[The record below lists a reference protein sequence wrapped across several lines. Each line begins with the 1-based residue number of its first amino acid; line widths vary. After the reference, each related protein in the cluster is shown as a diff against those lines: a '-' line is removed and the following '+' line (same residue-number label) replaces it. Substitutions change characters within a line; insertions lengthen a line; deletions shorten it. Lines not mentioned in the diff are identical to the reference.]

1 MDLIQ
6 RAKNIC
12 LTPQTEWP
20 VIAEENT
27 PTAELITGYVLPLA
41 TVGAVAGLI
50 GGSVVGQTLPFVG
63 TYRTPLATGLGV
75 AILAVVM
82 AVIACFVISAVIN
95 ALAPTFGA
103 TKNSTQALKV
113 AVYSFTPGWIAGV
126 FQILPVLGVLG
137 LLGALYGMYLLYL
150 GLPSRFCCN
159 FGPATSGWTVF
170 DNDWTGS
177 PIMPSDNPFKW
188 RQFEPGLIL
197 LCVRWYLRYA
207 VSYRDLEEMMRERGL
222 CVDHTT
228 IYRWVQRYA
237 PEIDKRCRPFLRRTT
252 DSYRIDE
259 TYVRVGGA
267 WHYLYRGVD
276 SNGDTLDFLLRATR
290 DRNAAI
296 AFFRKT
302 VGASH
307 TTPPRVVNVDKN
319 PAYPIAVEAIKHEGF
334 FRPRSSLR
342 QCKYLNNVIEQ
353 DHRFIKRR
361 TRPMLGFKRFTTAWR
376 TVRGIEIMHA
386 LRKGQ
391 ARWMAKGDVVGQTR
405 LIHKVFGLAV

>member
-1 MDLIQ
+1 
-6 RAKNIC
+6 
-12 LTPQTEWP
+12 
-20 VIAEENT
+20 
-27 PTAELITGYVLPLA
+27 
-41 TVGAVAGLI
+41 
-50 GGSVVGQTLPFVG
+50 
-63 TYRTPLATGLGV
+63 
-75 AILAVVM
+75 
-82 AVIACFVISAVIN
+82 
-95 ALAPTFGA
+95 
-103 TKNSTQALKV
+103 
-113 AVYSFTPGWIAGV
+113 
-126 FQILPVLGVLG
+126 
-137 LLGALYGMYLLYL
+137 
-150 GLPSRFCCN
+150 
-159 FGPATSGWTVF
+159 
-170 DNDWTGS
+170 
-177 PIMPSDNPFKW
+177 MPSDNPFKW

-237 PEIDKRCRPFLRRTT
+237 PEIAKRCRPFLRRTT

-319 PAYPIAVEAIKHEGF
+319 PAYPIAFEAIKHEGL

-361 TRPMLGFKRFTTAWR
+361 TRPMLGFKQFTTAWR
-376 TVRGIEIMHA
+376 TVRGIEMMHA

>member
-1 MDLIQ
+1 MIALAEVDE
-6 RAKNIC
+6 RADPLGC
-12 LTPQTEWP
+12 RYVREDAAAFTPAAP
-20 VIAEENT
+20 VDIVTAVYLLNYARRIL
-27 PTAELITGYVLPLA
+27 PTVADFRPRTKKRIRDIPGYA
-41 TVGAVAGLI
+41 GDIVGCAPR
-50 GGSVVGQTLPFVG
+50 GSV
-63 TYRTPLATGLGV
+63 
-75 AILAVVM
+75 
-82 AVIACFVISAVIN
+82 
-95 ALAPTFGA
+95 
-103 TKNSTQALKV
+103 
-113 AVYSFTPGWIAGV
+113 
-126 FQILPVLGVLG
+126 
-137 LLGALYGMYLLYL
+137 
-150 GLPSRFCCN
+150 
-159 FGPATSGWTVF
+159 ATSGRRLQDGRSLTT
-170 DNDWTGS
+170 TG
-177 PIMPSDNPFKW
+177 PDPPSCPATIRSNGVSSNQDSSS
-188 RQFEPGLIL
+188 
-197 LCVRWYLRYA
+197 CVRWYLRYA

-307 TTPPRVVNVDKN
+307 TPPPRVVNVDKN
-319 PAYPIAVEAIKHEGF
+319 PASPIAFEAIKHEGF

-342 QCKYLNNVIEQ
+342 QCKYLNNVIEP

-361 TRPMLGFKRFTTAWR
+361 PRPMLGFKPFTTAWR
-376 TVRGIEIMHA
+376 TVRGIEMMHA

>member
-1 MDLIQ
+1 M
-6 RAKNIC
+6 
-12 LTPQTEWP
+12 
-20 VIAEENT
+20 
-27 PTAELITGYVLPLA
+27 
-41 TVGAVAGLI
+41 
-50 GGSVVGQTLPFVG
+50 SVSF
-63 TYRTPLATGLGV
+63 RTHVRQYNSNLGV
-75 AILAVVM
+75 AAATFFAQWSTAAAPIATSFATQDVASTLSCLARFLSLARGAACSLPIQWGGDADGQIVWRGFGSPIVDHWSGRSLTWFAPHQGDTLSELFDEFCTAWEHQNLGEPFRM
-82 AVIACFVISAVIN
+82 ALDWYRRCN
-95 ALAPTFGA
+95 A
-103 TKNSTQALKV
+103 
-113 AVYSFTPGWIAGV
+113 
-126 FQILPVLGVLG
+126 
-137 LLGALYGMYLLYL
+137 
-150 GLPSRFCCN
+150 RFCCN

-276 SNGDTLDFLLRATR
+276 STGDTLDFLLRATR

-319 PAYPIAVEAIKHEGF
+319 PAYPIAFEAIKHEGF

-361 TRPMLGFKRFTTAWR
+361 TRPMLGFKQFTTAWR
-376 TVRGIEIMHA
+376 TVRGIEMMHA

>member
-1 MDLIQ
+1 MPRKRDGFVPLGV
-6 RAKNIC
+6 N
-12 LTPQTEWP
+12 
-20 VIAEENT
+20 VI
-27 PTAELITGYVLPLA
+27 TA
-41 TVGAVAGLI
+41 AVAALSIALLSSSAGCAQDD
-50 GGSVVGQTLPFVG
+50 QTTAQELVDLRARAEAG
-63 TYRTPLATGLGV
+63 D
-75 AILAVVM
+75 
-82 AVIACFVISAVIN
+82 
-95 ALAPTFGA
+95 ALAQFNLGNMYA
-103 TKNSTQALKV
+103 EGQ
-113 AVYSFTPGWIAGV
+113 GV
-126 FQILPVLGVLG
+126 PLDDTEAEAWNRLAAAQGEPRG
-137 LLGALYGMYLLYL
+137 
-150 GLPSRFCCN
+150 FCCN

-177 PIMPSDNPFKW
+177 PLMPSDNPFKW

-237 PEIDKRCRPFLRRTT
+237 PEIAKRCRPFLRRTT

-319 PAYPIAVEAIKHEGF
+319 PAYPIAFEAIKHEGL

-361 TRPMLGFKRFTTAWR
+361 TRPMLGFKQFTTAWR
-376 TVRGIEIMHA
+376 TVRGIEMMHA